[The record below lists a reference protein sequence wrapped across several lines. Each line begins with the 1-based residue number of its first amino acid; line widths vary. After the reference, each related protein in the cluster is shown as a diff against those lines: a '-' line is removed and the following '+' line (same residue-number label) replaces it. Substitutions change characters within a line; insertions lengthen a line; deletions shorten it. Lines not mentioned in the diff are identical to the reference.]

1 MTTSV
6 SFDET
11 SKRNEGR
18 VKNIVYLDFDGTIT
32 GAHGKEVISSPCV
45 KL

>member
-1 MTTSV
+1 MTKSV
-6 SFDET
+6 SFGET
-11 SKRNEGR
+11 SKRNEGM

-32 GAHGKEVISSPCV
+32 GVHGREVISSPYV